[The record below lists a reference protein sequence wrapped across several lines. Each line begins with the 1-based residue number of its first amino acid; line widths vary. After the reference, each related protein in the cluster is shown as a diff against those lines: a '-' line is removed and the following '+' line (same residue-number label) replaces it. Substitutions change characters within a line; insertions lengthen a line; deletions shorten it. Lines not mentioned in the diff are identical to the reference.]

1 MFKVGIALCCLMF
14 VSSCADKSGQT
25 RRTKMEDRGEV
36 PGNANSTEKPKSDS
50 PASSPTVLE
59 PTESDA
65 SSTASYG
72 LYVFDGTGET
82 HSNKHVMAQLFD
94 AAMPKRKEYMP
105 GPNLLGSNTRSII
118 EAGKKKICEDWLSG
132 KVDKIFLVG
141 FSRGA
146 MIAVAA
152 AAELTRSNL
161 NDSNPEK
168 IYCAN
173 SEVDKA
179 MLEGVSPEKRKPIFH
194 WIGLLDAVDT
204 LNYDLIDSV
213 DGTGA
218 NCFHLA
224 KKNEWEGLLTTKQI
238 SGCTKS
244 HVQTSKKIAFISTPL
259 SHTDLTTDQ
268 ATLKTLIDQAIKSG
282 MSFGSI

>member
-1 MFKVGIALCCLMF
+1 MLKLAIAWTCLIF
-14 VSSCADKSGQT
+14 VTSCGDKSGQA
-25 RRTKMEDRGEV
+25 RRTKMADRGEV
-36 PGNANSTEKPKSDS
+36 PGDAISPDKSKFDVPTTAATEVKP
-50 PASSPTVLE
+50 V
-59 PTESDA
+59 ESY
-65 SSTASYG
+65 TTPIASYG
-72 LYVFDGTGET
+72 LYVFDGTGES
-82 HSNKHVMAQLFD
+82 HGNQHIMAQLFD
-94 AAMPKRKEYMP
+94 AAMLDSKEYMP

-132 KVDKIFLVG
+132 KVNKIFLVG
-141 FSRGA
+141 YSRGA

-152 AAELTRSNL
+152 AAELTKSNL
-161 NDSNPEK
+161 QNGDPEK
-168 IYCAN
+168 VYCAN
-173 SEVDKA
+173 SQVDKG
-179 MLEGVSPEKRKPIFH
+179 MLEGLSPEKRKPNFH

-224 KKNEWEGLLTTKQI
+224 KKNEWEALLTTKQI

-244 HVQTSKKIAFISTPL
+244 HVQTSKKLGFISTPL
-259 SHTDLTTDQ
+259 SHTDLSNDP
-268 ATLKTLIDQAIKSG
+268 ATLKTLIDQAKKSG